1 MTLPERQVR
10 PPTSDDLERAWA
22 TVHAVLEPTPLVPS
36 PIASDSYLKLET
48 FQPTGSFK
56 VRGGLAAISA
66 LSKDRRAVTASAGN
80 HGLGIAWASSRL
92 GRQATVVVPENS
104 SPPKV
109 EALRTYPIELIEYGS
124 DYEAAEKRALE
135 IGASPGALFISPYND
150 PNVIAGQATIGREL
164 DSQLPGEV
172 TVIAPVGGGGL
183 LSGYAY
189 GHDHARACTSS
200 ASSQTSR
207 VECPPQS
214 PPGGSSACP
223 WARPSQTGLQ
233 QISSRAPS
241 RLVSWL
247 PPSLSPLTTTSF
259 APRCAGSSPVTAS
272 SQKARGGCG
281 RGRAQPQG
289 GDTRPARR
297 RRNGP

>member
-1 MTLPERQVR
+1 LRR
-10 PPTSDDLERAWA
+10 FPPCRRTAGRHMQAQA
-22 TVHAVLEPTPLVPS
+22 TTVS
-36 PIASDSYLKLET
+36 AS
-48 FQPTGSFK
+48 
-56 VRGGLAAISA
+56 
-66 LSKDRRAVTASAGN
+66 
-80 HGLGIAWASSRL
+80 AWASSRL
-92 GRQATVVVPENS
+92 GRQATVVVPNTHHRPRSRHSGPIRS
-104 SPPKV
+104 SWF
-109 EALRTYPIELIEYGS
+109 EYGS
-124 DYEAAEKRALE
+124 DYEAAEKAR
-135 IGASPGALFISPYND
+135 IGNRGVPGGVVHLAIQTTRTSSRDRRRSAASSTAK
-150 PNVIAGQATIGREL
+150 
-164 DSQLPGEV
+164 LPGEV

-247 PPSLSPLTTTSF
+247 PPSLSPVDDDELRAAMRWLF
-259 APRCAGSSPVTAS
+259 ARHGLVAEGSGAAAVAALLSHKVEIPGRLVVVVT
-272 SQKARGGCG
+272 
-281 RGRAQPQG
+281 
-289 GDTRPARR
+289 
-297 RRNGP
+297 GP